1 VKLLAV
7 MGGKYPSSAGEGCEC
22 NFCAIYN
29 DGGQDHKVGSAAA
42 SFVFANMPPEVK
54 ILYSGFDVGVQVHS
68 GGALTE
74 CAPTSNPCRAAYISY
89 CEHIPGASFAAI
101 LHPKSFVPGRSR
113 IAGTD
118 CWKSFVPG
126 RLFLEQIAGRRRRV
140 YEGRE
145 GRWTK
150 PFQLGPAHHAGG
162 GTRSLRRRQR
172 RPRVHRL

>member
-1 VKLLAV
+1 

-74 CAPTSNPCRAAYISY
+74 CAPMSNPCRAAYISY

-101 LHPKSFVPGRSR
+101 FHPKSFVPGR
-113 IAGTD
+113 
-118 CWKSFVPG
+118 
-126 RLFLEQIAGRRRRV
+126 LLLEQIAGRRRRV
-140 YEGRE
+140 YEGCE

-162 GTRSLRRRQR
+162 GARSLRRRQR